1 MLFGVLVF
9 FTGDHPSLDSRCESS
24 FFHKWCFCESAVG
37 EGQAGKATRFN
48 RSDEIIPRPCAGPA
62 QVLPAEPKSTLEHDI
77 DRYISVLAKYQFI
90 RNDKALHPSL
100 RRVAGQPD
108 ICVTSP

>member
-1 MLFGVLVF
+1 MKALS
-9 FTGDHPSLDSRCESS
+9 FTSGAFASLQWEKGKREKQQDLIDQMKS
-24 FFHKWCFCESAVG
+24 F
-37 EGQAGKATRFN
+37 
-48 RSDEIIPRPCAGPA
+48 PRAGPA